1 MPYYTNSYGPLITVK
16 SKFES
21 DGRNSKRKG
30 RRRISAYKQL
40 DPKYD
45 IGKHIYIGSS
55 KNLTNIRTLI
65 HVRLKE
71 KSVEAIIHDTAM
83 GYVSKVGADYYI
95 VYDQSSAEY
104 RFYRREKSKRK
115 VFKNFV
121 VNEEATESN
130 G

>member
-1 MPYYTNSYGPLITVK
+1 MSGVLFGILCVLIEK
-16 SKFES
+16 
-21 DGRNSKRKG
+21 
-30 RRRISAYKQL
+30 YKV
-40 DPKYD
+40 
-45 IGKHIYIGSS
+45 HIYILYIGSS

-71 KSVEAIIHDTAM
+71 KSAEAIIHDTAM